1 MPPKDIAIVGA
12 GLAGLACAKTL
23 AAYDVRLRLFD
34 KGRSPGGRMTTR
46 RVEAG
51 GHVLNFDHG
60 AQYLTAHGAPFA
72 AVLDAANAQEWPDAG
87 RRVGVPRMSSVP
99 RALAEGMDIDLMRHV
114 SAITGEPGAWHVH
127 HLDARLVRP
136 GRPFPTQAPEVEG
149 PFDAVILALPA
160 PQAQALLLGPA
171 PHLAST
177 LESVRFEPCWALMLA
192 FPERLPLPDT
202 IRLHSGPIGWAARD
216 SSKPG
221 RDASLELWVVQAGPE
236 WSREHLELTAED
248 AAAKLLEAFASL
260 AAEHAPDTALP
271 EPFYQSAHRWRHA
284 LVEAPLGAPCLWDA
298 SLGLGAAGDWCI
310 GARAEAAVD
319 SAGALVAAIR
329 ST

>member
-1 MPPKDIAIVGA
+1 MPPKDIAIIGA

-34 KGRSPGGRMTTR
+34 KGRGPGGRMATR

-60 AQYLTAHGAPFA
+60 AQYLTAHGPAFA
-72 AVLDAANAQEWPDAG
+72 AVLDAARAQEWPSAG
-87 RRVGVPRMSSVP
+87 RHVGVPRMSSVP

-114 SAITGEPGAWHVH
+114 TAITGAPGAWQVH

-136 GRPFPTQAPEVEG
+136 GHPFPTQTPEVDG
-149 PFDAVILALPA
+149 PFEAVVLALPA
-160 PQAQALLLGPA
+160 PQAQALLAGPA
-171 PHLAST
+171 PHLAGV
-177 LESVRFEPCWALMLA
+177 LEAVRFEPCWSLMLA
-192 FPERLPLPDT
+192 FPERLALPDT
-202 IRLHSGPIGWAARD
+202 IRDAGPIGWAARD

-221 RDASLELWVVQAGPE
+221 RDASLELWVVQAGPA
-236 WSREHLELTAED
+236 WSRAKLELTAE
-248 AAAKLLEAFASL
+248 AAAAALLAEFAQ
-260 AAEHAPDTALP
+260 ATGQVLP
-271 EPFYQSAHRWRHA
+271 TPYFSAAHRWRHA
-284 LVEAPLGAPCLWDA
+284 LVETPLGAPCLWDA
-298 SLGLGAAGDWCI
+298 QLGLGAAGDWCI

-319 SAGALVAAIR
+319 SAAALVAAIR